1 MTADTSPAP
10 DTGAKTRTSARA
22 IAWTRRRRAL
32 AAFWG
37 EYRRDPAGLAGLA
50 LLALFAG
57 LALAAPLLT
66 DPAGLDVTRADGP
79 VLAGPS
85 ADYPLGTDENGRSV
99 ALLTLWGTRISLLVG
114 FLATLLSV
122 GIGTVVG
129 VLAGHFRGWPAA
141 ILMRVTDWVLVLPSL
156 VLAIALATVLQRG
169 LFTIVLAIGV
179 TTWPT
184 TARLVRAQTLGVEAR
199 PYIERAR
206 ALGAGHWHVMTR
218 HVLPGVLP
226 LVLANTTLT
235 VASAIIAESTL
246 SFLGLGD
253 PTQVSWGSMLQ
264 FAFSSGA
271 ITRGAWWYLLAP
283 GLAILLVVLAF
294 TLCGRALEAVLNPR
308 LAASDARPRPMGRR
322 PKGREDTAAHGRSE
336 QSEER

>member
-1 MTADTSPAP
+1 
-10 DTGAKTRTSARA
+10 
-22 IAWTRRRRAL
+22 
-32 AAFWG
+32 
-37 EYRRDPAGLAGLA
+37 
-50 LLALFAG
+50 
-57 LALAAPLLT
+57 
-66 DPAGLDVTRADGP
+66 
-79 VLAGPS
+79 GPS
-85 ADYPLGTDENGRSV
+85 ADHPLGTDENGRSV
-99 ALLTLWGTRISLLVG
+99 ALLTLWGARVSLLVG

-129 VLAGHFRGWPAA
+129 VGAGHFRGWLSVV
-141 ILMRVTDWVLVLPSL
+141 LMRLTDWFLVLPSL

-169 LFTIVLAIGV
+169 LFTIALAIGV

-206 ALGAGHWHVMTR
+206 VLGAGHWHVMTR
-218 HVLPGVLP
+218 HVLPNVLP

-235 VASAIIAESTL
+235 VAGAVISESTL

-253 PTQVSWGSMLQ
+253 PTRVSWGSMLQ

-294 TLCGRALEAVLNPR
+294 TLCGRALEAVLDPR
-308 LAASDARPRPMGRR
+308 LTPARARPLGRR
-322 PKGREDTAAHGRSE
+322 AKARENGAARGRGE
-336 QSEER
+336 QSDRER